1 MTRQDLPSR
10 MDDKYRLDRRT
21 ARRRRL
27 KYVLLVTGL
36 IVGAGLLS
44 PLLLRAWVGLKYKG
58 RIYTLQDVPAR
69 PVAIVFGAGITRDG
83 WPMPALA
90 DRVWTAAELYK
101 AGKVRKLLMSGDNRF
116 IDYNEPGAMRRY
128 ALELGVPDEDIVLDY
143 AGRRTYDT
151 CYRAGYIF
159 GVQEAILVTQQF
171 HLDRALYICDSLG
184 IDVVGVAAD
193 QRPYLAARFWWW
205 REVAAVTNAWFDL
218 NVFRPTP
225 VLGEK
230 LPIF

>member
-1 MTRQDLPSR
+1 MSAENKLSGRHVRAGRSG
-10 MDDKYRLDRRT
+10 
-21 ARRRRL
+21 RRRAL
-27 KYVLLVTGL
+27 GKVAAIAGL
-36 IVGAGLLS
+36 IVGLGLLS
-44 PLLLRAWVGLKYKG
+44 PLGLRWWVDFKYKKC
-58 RIYTLQDVPAR
+58 IYTLQDVPAR
-69 PVAIVFGAGITRDG
+69 PVALVFGAGITRDG
-83 WPMPALA
+83 WPMAALA

-101 AGKVRKLLMSGDNRF
+101 AGKVHKLLMSGDNRF

-159 GVQEAILVTQQF
+159 GVQEAILVTQHF

-193 QRPYLAARFWWW
+193 RQPYQAARLWWW
-205 REVAAVTNAWFDL
+205 REVAAVTNAWLDL
-218 NVFRPTP
+218 NVLHPTP

-230 LPIF
+230 LPIFD